1 MPLFCDVA
9 LAVPLDMAFTYA
21 IPPGMEPVVG
31 GRVLVPFRQQRM
43 SGIVVELH
51 DRAPQGIDDFR
62 NDGKEERVR
71 PQGLQPD
78 FLAMPGSAANEVAER
93 VEFETSAAKAAIEN
107 NPLTAALKR
116 CATPNQI
123 FPAASKAAPVHKSVP
138 ADPPISKAS
147 SNAKAAWIRSVIEA
161 LDVAPVLDE
170 QLLKLGRWIA
180 DYYLAPIG
188 EVFRTMLPLVA
199 EFKRTITYRI
209 TDQGHMALHL
219 AGMSGSP
226 ARSQRTPDEQLVE
239 FRVLDYLAEREG
251 VREQSLRGATKVSK
265 ALLAG
270 MVRKKWI
277 AREDVSAVRDA
288 VRTIK
293 VAVLLGAEAA
303 SEGKIAEAS
312 PPPDGPEARPHTETQ
327 HPQNERSAGD
337 SPAVAG
343 ATSPRS
349 SLAKKLNNN
358 QRALIDALAAA
369 GGRLPVETL
378 RDLDVPRTTL
388 ATLVRRGLIEIV
400 EEPEDRTAPKL
411 KPRRSPF
418 EFEFSPAQKE
428 AVKQIL
434 ESVGARKFTGMLLHG
449 VTGSGKTAVYLAVMR
464 EVLEQ
469 GRSSIL
475 LVPEIGLTPAMA
487 ADLIQVFGDEVA
499 ILHSGLS
506 DDERAEQWH
515 RIKRGEAR
523 VVVGTRSAVFAPVS
537 DLALVIV
544 DEEQDSSYKQ
554 EETPRY
560 HARDVAVMRAKMAG
574 AVVVLGSATPSL
586 ESYYNAKKHKY
597 ALLELPDRVEQRPLP
612 EVEILDMRQEF
623 QETGQEQVISRKL
636 AEEIRERLEKKEQV
650 MVLLNRR
657 GYSPVVLCRA
667 CGETLQCKNCAV
679 SMTHHKREHKMECHY
694 CGHVAQIPNK
704 CAKCG
709 SEYVYFVGTGSEKL
723 EELLHGMFPQARIG
737 RLDRDT
743 VRGREDFER
752 ALNALNEGE
761 LDMLV
766 GTQMIAK
773 GHDVHGVTLVG
784 VVGADHALSLPDFRA
799 AERTFQLLTQ
809 VAGRAGRGNSPGKV
823 VLQTYFPDHYA
834 VQFAA
839 RHDFAGFYDKELQ
852 FRSWMHY
859 PPYSAIANV
868 VIRSEKLDEALAWSG
883 ELGRWFEKTRHEG
896 IRVLGPAAAP
906 ILRLKRDYRY
916 HFILK
921 SPSREKM
928 NALLRAMLKEAAAKK
943 IPRTQVIVDVDAVW
957 LM

>member
-1 MPLFCDVA
+1 MSLFCDVA
-9 LAVPLDMAFTYA
+9 LAVPLDMVFTYT

-43 SGIVVELH
+43 SGIVVEVH
-51 DRAPQGIDDFR
+51 DRPPQV
-62 NDGKEERVR
+62 K
-71 PQGLQPD
+71 
-78 FLAMPGSAANEVAER
+78 
-93 VEFETSAAKAAIEN
+93 TK
-107 NPLTAALKR
+107 K
-116 CATPNQI
+116 
-123 FPAASKAAPVHKSVP
+123 
-138 ADPPISKAS
+138 
-147 SNAKAAWIRSVIEA
+147 VIEA
-161 LDVAPVLDE
+161 LDLSPVLDE
-170 QLLKLGRWIA
+170 QLLKLGKWIA
-180 DYYLAPIG
+180 DYYLAPVG
-188 EVFRTMLPLVA
+188 EVFRTMLPLAA
-199 EFKRTITYRI
+199 EFKRAIAYRI
-209 TDQGHMALHL
+209 TDEGRMALHL

-226 ARSQRTPDEQLVE
+226 ARSKRTPEQQLVE
-239 FRVLDYLAEREG
+239 FRVLDYLAERESM
-251 VREQSLRGATKVSK
+251 REESLRGATRVGK
-265 ALLAG
+265 ALLSG

-277 AREDVSAVRDA
+277 AREDVSAARDA
-288 VRTIK
+288 ARLVK
-293 VAVLLGAEAA
+293 VAVLLGAE
-303 SEGKIAEAS
+303 ERAEAS
-312 PPPDGPEARPHTETQ
+312 PPLDGPQARPHTST
-327 HPQNERSAGD
+327 
-337 SPAVAG
+337 
-343 ATSPRS
+343 TST
-349 SLAKKLNNN
+349 AKKLNEN
-358 QRALIDALAAA
+358 QRTLIDALAAA
-369 GGRLPVETL
+369 GGRVPVEAL
-378 RDLDVPRTTL
+378 RGLDVPRTTL
-388 ATLVRRGLIEIV
+388 GTLVRRELV
-400 EEPEDRTAPKL
+400 ELVDQPQDFTTSKL

-418 EFEFSPAQKE
+418 EFEFSAAQKDALAKIGA
-428 AVKQIL
+428 AVT
-434 ESVGARKFTGMLLHG
+434 SCKFGGLLLHG
-449 VTGSGKTAVYLAVMR
+449 ITGSGKTAVYLACMR
-464 EVLEQ
+464 EVLKQ

-475 LVPEIGLTPAMA
+475 LVPEIGLTPAVA
-487 ADLIQVFGDEVA
+487 ADLHQVFGDEVA

-506 DDERAEQWH
+506 DAERAEQWH
-515 RIKRGEAR
+515 RIRRGEAR
-523 VVVGTRSAVFAPVS
+523 VVAGTRSAVFAPVS
-537 DLALVIV
+537 DLALIIV

-586 ESYYNAKKHKY
+586 ESYYNAKKNKY
-597 ALLELPDRVEQRPLP
+597 ALVELPDRVEMRPLP
-612 EVEILDMRQEF
+612 EVEIIDMRQEF

-667 CGETLQCKNCAV
+667 CGKTLQCQNCAV
-679 SMTHHKREHKMECHY
+679 SMTHHKRERKMECHY
-694 CGHVAQIPNK
+694 CGHIAKIPDK
-704 CAKCG
+704 CANCG

-743 VRGREDFER
+743 VRGREDFEH
-752 ALNALNEGE
+752 ALNALNEGT

-773 GHDVHGVTLVG
+773 GHDIHGVTLVG
-784 VVGADHALSLPDFRA
+784 VVGADMALGLPDFRA

-809 VAGRAGRGNSPGKV
+809 VAGRAGRGQSPGKV
-823 VLQTYFPDHYA
+823 VLQTYFQDHYA

-852 FRSWMHY
+852 FRAWMHY

-868 VIRSEKLDEALAWSG
+868 LIRSEKLDEALQWSG

-906 ILRLKRDYRY
+906 ITRLKRDYRY

-928 NALLRAMLKEAAAKK
+928 NTLLRAMLAEAAARK

>member
-21 IPPGMEPVVG
+21 VPPGMEPVVG
-31 GRVLVPFRQQRM
+31 GRVLVPFRQQRL

-51 DRAPQGIDDFR
+51 DRPPQ
-62 NDGKEERVR
+62 
-71 PQGLQPD
+71 
-78 FLAMPGSAANEVAER
+78 AN
-93 VEFETSAAKAAIEN
+93 
-107 NPLTAALKR
+107 
-116 CATPNQI
+116 
-123 FPAASKAAPVHKSVP
+123 AASVKIK
-138 ADPPISKAS
+138 
-147 SNAKAAWIRSVIEA
+147 NVIEA
-161 LDVAPVLDE
+161 LDLSPVLDE
-170 QLLKLGRWIA
+170 QLLKLGKWVS

-188 EVFRTMLPLVA
+188 EVFRTMLPLAA
-199 EFKRTITYRI
+199 EFKRSISYRI
-209 TDQGHMALHL
+209 TDLGRTALHL
-219 AGMSGSP
+219 AGASGSP
-226 ARSQRTPDEQLVE
+226 ARSKRTPEQQFIE
-239 FRVLDYLAEREG
+239 FRVLDYLAEREH
-251 VREQSLRGATKVSK
+251 VREERLRSATRVSRSLLG
-265 ALLAG
+265 G
-270 MVRKKWI
+270 MARKKWI
-277 AREDVSAVRDA
+277 TREDQSAARDA
-288 VRTIK
+288 SRLVK
-293 VAVLLGAEAA
+293 VAVLLAAGERTESLPPLNERGAQTH
-303 SEGKIAEAS
+303 S
-312 PPPDGPEARPHTETQ
+312 PSARPQ
-327 HPQNERSAGD
+327 P
-337 SPAVAG
+337 
-343 ATSPRS
+343 
-349 SLAKKLNNN
+349 KLNSN
-358 QRALIDALAAA
+358 QRTLVDALSAA
-369 GGRLPVETL
+369 GGRIAVEDL
-378 RDLDVPRTTL
+378 RGLDVPPTTL
-388 ATLVRRGLIEIV
+388 ATLVRRGLV
-400 EEPEDRTAPKL
+400 SLVDEPQDFTTSKL
-411 KPRRSPF
+411 KPRPSPF
-418 EFEFSPAQKE
+418 DFEFSAAQKNALAKIGE
-428 AVKQIL
+428 AVASRQFEGL
-434 ESVGARKFTGMLLHG
+434 LLHG
-449 VTGSGKTAVYLAVMR
+449 ITGSGKTAVYLACMR
-464 EVLEQ
+464 QVLEQ

-475 LVPEIGLTPAMA
+475 LVPEIGLTPAVA
-487 ADLIQVFGDEVA
+487 ADLHQVFGDEVA
-499 ILHSGLS
+499 ILHSALS
-506 DDERAEQWH
+506 NAERAEQWH

-523 VVVGTRSAVFAPVS
+523 VVAGTRSAVFAPVS

-574 AVVVLGSATPSL
+574 AAVVLGSATPSL
-586 ESYYNAKKHKY
+586 ESYYNSRKHKY
-597 ALLELPDRVEQRPLP
+597 ALVELPERVERRPLP
-612 EVEILDMRQEF
+612 EVEIVDMRQEF
-623 QETGQEQVISRKL
+623 QDTGQEQVISRKL

-667 CGETLQCKNCAV
+667 CGKTLQCQNCAV

-694 CGHVAQIPNK
+694 CGHIAKIPDK
-704 CAKCG
+704 CANCR

-743 VRGREDFER
+743 VRGREDFEH
-752 ALNALNEGE
+752 ALNALNEGA

-773 GHDVHGVTLVG
+773 GHDIHGVTLVG
-784 VVGADHALSLPDFRA
+784 VVGADMALGLPDFRA

-823 VLQTYFPDHYA
+823 ILQTYFQDHYA

-852 FRSWMHY
+852 FRAWMHY

-868 VIRSEKLDEALAWSG
+868 LIRSEKLDEALTWSG

-906 ILRLKRDYRY
+906 ITRLKRDYRY

-928 NALLRAMLKEAAAKK
+928 NTLLRAMLAEAAARK
-943 IPRTQVIVDVDAVW
+943 IPRTQIIVDIDAVW